1 MICSSLNPG
10 TGRHTHH
17 PRISHVFTGIQNI
30 NWQRQFSQLAGLGWR
45 ISNLL
50 QTPASITTPPWSQQ
64 IIICHTSP
72 LILCFKSLEMVIDWT
87 WGAGLATSFAGGGPE
102 EPACQC
108 RRDQRLSS
116 IPALGIS
123 PRGGNGT
130 PPVFRSGE
138 SHGQRSLAGY
148 SPWGRQEL
156 DTSERLT
163 LHFTSCVSKA

>member
-1 MICSSLNPG
+1 
-10 TGRHTHH
+10 
-17 PRISHVFTGIQNI
+17 
-30 NWQRQFSQLAGLGWR
+30 
-45 ISNLL
+45 
-50 QTPASITTPPWSQQ
+50 
-64 IIICHTSP
+64 
-72 LILCFKSLEMVIDWT
+72 MVIDWT
-87 WGAGLATSFAGGGPE
+87 WGAGLATSFAGGGPK

-148 SPWGRQEL
+148 SPWGRQES
-156 DTSERLT
+156 DTTWQFKLRTQDPRVSASYVGRAGVGTGPGQPTHWLAADLWGERSSARPIGC
-163 LHFTSCVSKA
+163 FPSGI